1 MVMLVNTSNL
11 SRLGSIAAFLMASRR
26 NTASSAMVQHF
37 LSGIATV
44 VGLAV
49 TLGLC
54 MGALLIAG
62 LYGTYRGL
70 VLGGLD
76 TDIALICVF
85 VIMGFIIALLCIVL
99 RDKVRALK
107 DAPAAIMHSE
117 APIIGDVR
125 QTVTAFVDGLRGRS
139 STPRF

>member
-1 MVMLVNTSNL
+1 MNSSNL

-26 NTASSAMVQHF
+26 TTASSVMVQRF

-70 VLGGLD
+70 ILGGLD
-76 TDIALICVF
+76 ADIALLCVF

-117 APIIGDVR
+117 APIISDVR
-125 QTVTAFVDGLRGRS
+125 QTVSAFVDGLMGKTS
-139 STPRF
+139 PPPY